1 MTTVFKEFK
10 KFLKDFRIIGLS
22 TAFVVGMAASNF
34 IQALI
39 NDIALP
45 IIRPLVSGSTRWED
59 IILPIGSVN
68 LRAGSFLSALLN
80 LFLVVLFLYIF
91 IAKLL
96 KWKPKK

>member
-91 IAKLL
+91 VDRILH
-96 KWKPKK
+96 WKPKK